1 MSEPKVI
8 YLGPA
13 CEAETSEGRTWAED
27 NPWADCDCGH
37 RSVQYVLGETF
48 DRMKAEHDAL
58 QQRLNAA
65 DQRID
70 ELETQ
75 LTYAV
80 DALNEVVKA
89 SDMYEK
95 PFEIATLAI
104 GEMSA
109 VKPADGGDE
118 RDATKDLSCYFGLT
132 YASWLT
138 LPRVLMEAM
147 PEEWKRS
154 VAILLNQ
161 YDDAY
166 PNQPSYGTTV
176 RVTVDGKIVRTPEW
190 LINYRHPDRVM
201 INQVRGLAG

>member
-1 MSEPKVI
+1 MSMSKPIQTVEELDAVLHWRGKHAIAVRERDG
-8 YLGPA
+8 LQVSLN
-13 CEAETSEGRTWAED
+13 T
-27 NPWADCDCGH
+27 ADQTID
-37 RSVQYVLGETF
+37 
-48 DRMKAEHDAL
+48 D
-58 QQRLNAA
+58 LNAA
-65 DQRID
+65 VSRRTKRVR
-70 ELETQ
+70 ELEAQ
-75 LTYAV
+75 LAYAV

-89 SDMYEK
+89 SAMYEK

-109 VKPADGGDE
+109 LKTADGGDE
-118 RDATKDLSCYFGLT
+118 HDATKDLACYFGLT

-154 VAILLNQ
+154 MATLLNQ

-176 RVTVDGKIVRTPEW
+176 RVTVDGKMVRTPEW
-190 LINYRHPDRVM
+190 LVNYRHPDRSM
-201 INQVRGLAG
+201 INRVRGLSG